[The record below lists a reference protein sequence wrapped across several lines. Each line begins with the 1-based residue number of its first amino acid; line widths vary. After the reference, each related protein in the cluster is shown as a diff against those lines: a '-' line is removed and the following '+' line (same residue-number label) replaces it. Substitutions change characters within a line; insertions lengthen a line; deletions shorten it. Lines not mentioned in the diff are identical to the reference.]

1 MDKLI
6 SQTQFDLQEDF
17 DLQLRILRDKKRAL
31 TELNARFDPDYFSLI
46 NTQCSRLE
54 QSCLDAKEAIVKI
67 KSEDDFLPLI
77 QKKHDIESKFHR
89 LLSFIAAYEVAPNWQ
104 SPSFLQ
110 CRVDQAGRKKGQIK
124 QANND
129 YTRDQH
135 SEGNLYAQD
144 FLHEYIDH
152 LPTLFVKVFAVSSGM
167 AALTT
172 IINYLRGEHGI
183 TGNILIGKG
192 SYFENKTAIKKSFEN
207 VIEGD
212 ETDMESWRDLLR
224 LHRPK
229 AVFFDSLGNNPSL
242 TAPDCKR
249 ILDITNRE
257 LGRDVFIVVDNTGR
271 SIFFQ
276 PFSRMVLGNSI
287 NLLCFESLNK
297 YHQFGMDRVTGG
309 IIYGVAQKDGT
320 LYDYR
325 DHGGT
330 NIPDASVAALT
341 VPNRTILH
349 ARLKRQERNAQFLS
363 QSLSDILQS
372 SKATKITKVTYPG
385 LTSHPG
391 TQNTSFAGSIVTL
404 EWQKKYQNATT
415 YNHFVQKL
423 LHHAEQKNIPLVAG
437 SSFGLSITRLYV
449 PASRVGQG
457 TPFFRIAVGTET
469 TWEIQRILELFTEC
483 SR

>member
-6 SQTQFDLQEDF
+6 NQTRFDLQEDF
-17 DLQLRILRDKKRAL
+17 DLQLRILQDKKREL
-31 TELNARFDPDYFSLI
+31 TELDARFDPDYFSLI
-46 NTQCSRLE
+46 DTQCSDLE
-54 QSCLDAKEAIVKI
+54 QSCLDAKEAVATIQ
-67 KSEDDFLPLI
+67 SEEDFLPLI

-89 LLSFIAAYEVAPNWQ
+89 LLSFVAAYEVAPNWQ
-104 SPSFLQ
+104 SPSFRQ
-110 CRVDQAGRKKGQIK
+110 CRVDQAGRKIGKIR
-124 QANND
+124 QADND

-135 SEGNLYAQD
+135 SEGNRYALH
-144 FLHEYIDH
+144 FLNAYIDH

-172 IINYLRGEHGI
+172 IINYLHGEHGI

-212 ETDMESWRDLLR
+212 ETDMESWRDVLR

-229 AVFFDSLGNNPSL
+229 AVFFDSLGNNPGL
-242 TAPDCKR
+242 TTPDCKR
-249 ILDITNRE
+249 IIDITNRE
-257 LGRDVFIVVDNTGR
+257 LGRDVFIVLDNTGR

-276 PFSRMVLGNSI
+276 PFSRMVIGNST

-309 IIYGVAQKDGT
+309 IIYGVAKKDET

-341 VPNRTILH
+341 IPNRTILH
-349 ARLKRQERNAQFLS
+349 TRLKRHERNAKFLS

-372 SKATKITKVTYPG
+372 SKTTKITKVIYPG

-391 TQNTSFAGSIVTL
+391 TQNTTYAGSIVTL
-404 EWQKKYQNATT
+404 EWQKKYQNAQT
-415 YNHFVQKL
+415 YNHFLQKL
-423 LHHAEQKNIPLVAG
+423 LQRAEQKNIPLVAG

-449 PASRVGQG
+449 PASRMGQG
-457 TPFFRIAVGTET
+457 TPFFRIAVGTESL
-469 TWEIQRILELFTEC
+469 WEIKRIVELFTEC